1 MFYSICKQ
9 INAYYEYA
17 PKRHT
22 QKLSAEDAYN
32 HAFFTKL
39 FSISSRVSIFS
50 EYVFIQWRIPTHPPR
65 YPSRHPY
72 PWTRKERQNS
82 LYLVSGHSQV
92 DKKNAGISELRES
105 SETWNELRELV
116 VYSIMSNLSV
126 TPNKIRKVDPV
137 DGAQN
142 SHSDQ
147 QETIEEINAVQNQ
160 IDALNEQASEEILKV
175 EQKYNRL
182 RKPHFEQRTDLTK
195 KIPNFWMTVVS
206 FCYFCFVL
214 KFIYTS
220 FVLYTGWRSVT
231 CAWNILAFVE
241 EGNHKL
247 SLIPVIFFY

>member
-1 MFYSICKQ
+1 M
-9 INAYYEYA
+9 
-17 PKRHT
+17 
-22 QKLSAEDAYN
+22 
-32 HAFFTKL
+32 
-39 FSISSRVSIFS
+39 
-50 EYVFIQWRIPTHPPR
+50 
-65 YPSRHPY
+65 
-72 PWTRKERQNS
+72 
-82 LYLVSGHSQV
+82 
-92 DKKNAGISELRES
+92 
-105 SETWNELRELV
+105 
-116 VYSIMSNLSV
+116 YSIMSNLSV

-214 KFIYTS
+214 KFIYTP
-220 FVLYTGWRSVT
+220 FVLYTG
-231 CAWNILAFVE
+231 
-241 EGNHKL
+241 
-247 SLIPVIFFY
+247 

>member
-1 MFYSICKQ
+1 MANPYPPSPIPLKTPLPLNQ
-9 INAYYEYA
+9 KRA
-17 PKRHT
+17 PK
-22 QKLSAEDAYN
+22 QL
-32 HAFFTKL
+32 
-39 FSISSRVSIFS
+39 ISCQR
-50 EYVFIQWRIPTHPPR
+50 TL
-65 YPSRHPY
+65 PSRQE
-72 PWTRKERQNS
+72 ER
-82 LYLVSGHSQV
+82 GHL
-92 DKKNAGISELRES
+92 ELRES

-220 FVLYTGWRSVT
+220 FVLYTG
-231 CAWNILAFVE
+231 
-241 EGNHKL
+241 
-247 SLIPVIFFY
+247 